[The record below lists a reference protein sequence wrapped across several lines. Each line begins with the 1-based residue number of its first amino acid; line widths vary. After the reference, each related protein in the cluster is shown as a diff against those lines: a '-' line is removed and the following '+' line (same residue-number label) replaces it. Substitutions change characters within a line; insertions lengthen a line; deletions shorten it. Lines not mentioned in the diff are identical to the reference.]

1 MIMRFLIALDVFL
14 CHLLT
19 GQNDM
24 TISGYSYILHRQGK
38 STPMKLIDWLFRVIR
53 GQQNHCKETF
63 EWEMQQSRE
72 MLSDYGQYLD
82 EFDTI
87 GK

>member
-19 GQNDM
+19 GQSDM

-38 STPMKLIDWLFRVIR
+38 WTPIKFIDWLFKVIR
-53 GQQNHCKETF
+53 GQETHCKDAF
-63 EWEMQQSRE
+63 LWEMQQSRE
-72 MLSDYGQYLD
+72 MLDKYEKYLN
-82 EFDTI
+82 
-87 GK
+87 